1 MGNSAISDERP
12 AWTPERITKALGEP
26 VAGLIATIAG
36 QAHSENIPVFLA
48 GGVVRDLVLER
59 TILDLDFVLEG
70 DAIAFADTLSRTF
83 GGAVDRHVPFGTA
96 KWKLDSAAINK
107 LSVTSGEIPTQIDF
121 ASARIE
127 KYVAPAALPVVEPGS
142 ILQDLQRR
150 DFTVN
155 ALALR
160 IIAGSRP
167 WQVIDPYNGY
177 SDINGKKLRVLHDRS
192 FIDDPTRIFRATRF
206 SSRFGFT
213 IESGTEILLREA
225 IPVIQRLS
233 GERIRHELE
242 LILRETYPEQIVTD
256 LRALNI
262 FSTVHDSFRVS
273 AQLSDRYKRSR
284 EHARI
289 TSGGADDMARLNW
302 HLLFAGIAENDVVSI
317 CARLCLTQEL
327 SKSIA
332 GFARLLSRVDWLGS
346 AATKASQITYFLDGM
361 SEVALRA
368 GLIWTVD
375 ERAVAERI
383 KSYLDDWRYRR
394 STIGG
399 NELIRA
405 GLEPGPIFR
414 DILDRLRSG
423 WIDGEIM
430 SEDQERELYL
440 KLVEEAKTT

>member
-12 AWTPERITKALGEP
+12 AWTPERITKALGES

-36 QAHSENIPVFLA
+36 QAHAENIPIFLA
-48 GGVVRDLVLER
+48 GGVVRDLVLGR
-59 TILDLDFVLEG
+59 KILDLDFVLEG
-70 DAIAFADTLSRTF
+70 DAIAFADTLSRIF
-83 GGAVDRHVPFGTA
+83 GGAVDRHLPFGTA
-96 KWKLDSAAINK
+96 KWKLDRAAINK
-107 LSVTSGEIPTQIDF
+107 LSVTRGEIPAQIDF
-121 ASARIE
+121 ASARTE
-127 KYVAPAALPVVEPGS
+127 KYLAPAALPVVEPGS

-160 IIAGSRP
+160 ITAGSRP
-167 WQVIDPYNGY
+167 WQVFDPYNGY
-177 SDINGKKLRVLHDRS
+177 SDIIGQKLRVLHDRS
-192 FIDDPTRIFRATRF
+192 FIDDPTRIFRANRF

-233 GERIRHELE
+233 GERIRNELE
-242 LILRETYPEQIVTD
+242 LTLREAYPEQIVTD

-273 AQLSDRYKRSR
+273 AQLPDRFKRSR
-284 EHARI
+284 EQARI
-289 TSGGADDMARLNW
+289 MSGDSDDMARLNW
-302 HLLFAGIAENDVVSI
+302 HLLFAGIAENDVVLI
-317 CARLCLTQEL
+317 CTRLCLTQEL

-332 GFARLLSRVDWLGS
+332 GFARLISRVDWLGS
-346 AATKASQITYFLDGM
+346 AATKASQITFFLDGM
-361 SEVALRA
+361 SETALRA

-375 ERAVAERI
+375 EHAVAERI
-383 KSYLDDWRYRR
+383 GSYMEDWRYRR
-394 STIGG
+394 STVDG

-430 SEDQERELYL
+430 SQDQERELFL
-440 KLVEEAKTT
+440 KMVKDAKTT